1 VPYKVIINNSR
12 RAVVT
17 LDEAKRHIRSTGA
30 DADDAVVEPATT
42 DDLLYEIPIGHPI
55 FFGMARAQPS
65 VEAVVDAYNEA
76 GA

>member
-1 VPYKVIINNSR
+1 MPYKVTIKDSS

-30 DADDAVVEPATT
+30 DAEDAIVEPATA
-42 DDLLYEIPIGHPI
+42 DDLLMDVPIGHPI
-55 FFGMARAQPS
+55 FFGMARSRPS

>member
-1 VPYKVIINNSR
+1 MPYKVTIKDSS

-17 LDEAKRHIRSTGA
+17 LDEAQRHIRSTG
-30 DADDAVVEPATT
+30 ADDAVVEPATA
-42 DDLLYEIPIGHPI
+42 DDLLMDIPIGHPI
-55 FFGMARAQPS
+55 FFGMARSRPS